1 MTDASR
7 SKRTLEGLHKR
18 ETVQTHCNA
27 SQREINK
34 TMTKDILIIYPETSL
49 TKIAVYRGAEPIFLK
64 SIKHTEEDLNQFE
77 NIPNQKDFRI
87 KSVYQELEN
96 NEIRLDSI
104 EIVMA
109 RSGLIKPVSQGVYRI
124 DNEMV
129 RDLTVGVMGMH
140 STNLGG
146 IIARSIADDLGKEAY
161 VANPVVVDELSDV
174 ARITGH
180 PLFKRKSIFHA
191 LNQKH
196 VAWKYAKSVNKRYED
211 LNLIICHIGSSA
223 LSVGAHQKGRVIDVN
238 QAFDGGGPFS
248 ISHTG
253 TLPMGQLVDLC
264 YSGEYSK
271 KEVIEMITTEGGY
284 HAYLGTSDIPTI
296 NRRLAEGD
304 ELALAVSYALSY
316 QVAKEIASHY
326 ATLSG
331 QVDAIILTGI
341 IFDSERFLD
350 NVKNRIEG
358 LAPIALYPS
367 VNDFEALALFGL
379 KVLKGEVAIK
389 DYE

>member
-1 MTDASR
+1 
-7 SKRTLEGLHKR
+7 
-18 ETVQTHCNA
+18 
-27 SQREINK
+27 
-34 TMTKDILIIYPETSL
+34 MTKDILIIYPETGL
-49 TKIAVYRGAEPIFLK
+49 TKIAVYRGNEPVFLK
-64 SIKHTEEDLNQFE
+64 SIKHTMEELDQFDS
-77 NIPNQKDFRI
+77 IPAQTDFRKQCI
-87 KSVYQELEN
+87 YQEM
-96 NEIRLDSI
+96 DSNDI
-104 EIVMA
+104 HRPSIDLVMA
-109 RSGLIKPVSQGVYRI
+109 RSGLIKPVSQGVYKINKR
-124 DNEMV
+124 MV
-129 RDLTVGVMGMH
+129 EDLTTGVMGMH

-146 IIARSIADDLGKEAY
+146 LIAHSIAKDLGKEAF

-196 VAWKYAKSVNKRYED
+196 VAWKYARSVNKRYED

-223 LSVGAHQKGRVIDVN
+223 LSIGAHEKGRVVDVN

-248 ISHTG
+248 IAHTG
-253 TLPMGQLVDLC
+253 TLPLGQLVDLC

-271 KEVIEMITTEGGY
+271 KDVIEMITTKGGY
-284 HAYLGTSDIPTI
+284 FAYLGTSDIPTI

-304 ELALAVSYALSY
+304 ELALAISYALSY

-331 QVDAIILTGI
+331 KVDAILLTGI

-350 NVKNRIEG
+350 NVKKRIEG
-358 LAPIALYPS
+358 IAPIALYPS
-367 VNDFEALALFGL
+367 VNDFEALALYGF
-379 KVLKGEVAIK
+379 KILKGDVEVKTYA
-389 DYE
+389 

>member
-1 MTDASR
+1 
-7 SKRTLEGLHKR
+7 
-18 ETVQTHCNA
+18 
-27 SQREINK
+27 
-34 TMTKDILIIYPETSL
+34 MTKDILIIYPETAE
-49 TKIAVYRGAEPIFLK
+49 TKIAVYRGTEPVFLK
-64 SIKHTEEDLNQFE
+64 SIKHKQEDLGRFE
-77 NIPNQKDFRI
+77 NIADQKDFRKERI
-87 KSVYQELEN
+87 YKELAG
-96 NEIRLDSI
+96 NEIHLESI
-104 EIVMA
+104 ELVMG
-109 RSGLIKPVSQGVYRI
+109 RSGLIKPVSQGVYLI
-124 DNEMV
+124 NEEMV
-129 RDLTVGVMGMH
+129 RDLTVGVMGVH

-146 IIARSIADDLGKEAY
+146 IVARSIADDLGREAY

-196 VAWKYAKSVNKRYED
+196 VAWKYARSVNKKYED

-264 YSGEYSK
+264 FSGEYTK
-271 KEVIEMITTEGGY
+271 KEVIEMITTKGGY
-284 HAYLGTSDIPTI
+284 YAYLGTRDVPTI

-304 ELALAVSYALSY
+304 ELALAISYALSY
-316 QVAKEIASHY
+316 QIAKEIASHY

-331 QVDAIILTGI
+331 QVDAIILTGV

-350 NVKNRIEG
+350 NVKKRIAG
-358 LAPIALYPS
+358 IAPIALYPT
-367 VNDFEALALFGL
+367 VNDFEALAWFGV
-379 KVLKGEVAIK
+379 KVLKGEVEVK
-389 DYE
+389 KYK